1 MTIPVIPSTFF
12 LTLLL
17 AVGLFFFIKASVKER
32 TEQQT
37 ICVPEDAD
45 TLLDQI
51 QNYFHSRAY
60 RAIAIDRQENSI
72 TYEGLVRPSWFMA
85 IFLTLLTAVGSL
97 CLGLVMSMAIPASG
111 YGFLALVLFSP
122 LAGFFYWQKA
132 KRPEQVFLQLEAVR
146 SSQSRTES
154 LIRVTAH
161 RDELATLKQALA
173 CKQSKDI

>member
-17 AVGLFFFIKASVKER
+17 AVGLFFFVKASVKER
-32 TEQQT
+32 TQQET
-37 ICVPEDAD
+37 ICVSQDAD
-45 TLLDQI
+45 TLLEEI
-51 QNYFHSRAY
+51 ESYFHSRAY

-72 TYEGLVRPSWFMA
+72 TYEGVVRPSWFMA
-85 IFLTLLTAVGSL
+85 IFLTFLTAVGSL
-97 CLGLVMSMAIPASG
+97 CLGLVMSMAVPASG
-111 YGFLALVLFSP
+111 YGFLAIVVFSP

-132 KRPEQVFLQLEAVR
+132 KRPEQVCLKLEAVR
-146 SSQSRTES
+146 NSESRTES

-173 CKQSKDI
+173 STLSEAM